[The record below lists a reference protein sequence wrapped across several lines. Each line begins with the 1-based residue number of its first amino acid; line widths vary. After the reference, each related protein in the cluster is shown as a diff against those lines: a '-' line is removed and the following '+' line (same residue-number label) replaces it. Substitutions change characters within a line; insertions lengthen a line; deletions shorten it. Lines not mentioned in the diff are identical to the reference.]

1 MAKKTAVA
9 KAKKAKPQPRNKKLY
24 DEGMKMRK
32 AVLGAAYVD
41 NSWPAPPT
49 TNS

>member
-9 KAKKAKPQPRNKKLY
+9 KSKKAKPAPRNKKLY

-32 AVLGAAYVD
+32 AVLGG
-41 NSWPAPPT
+41 
-49 TNS
+49 